1 MTELEKI
8 KRGIEKYIRIMDL
21 IRETDVSEN
30 DEFQHLFNGFYQV
43 RRNEEWRKV
52 FYSFMEERKD
62 AAPSIEEILT
72 FLANNTPRKS
82 VELSFASKMLHTID
96 SNYPIYDKKVAS
108 FLKLEGPVVSWSNEA
123 KIEHQVKNY
132 NAIIAWYQTSR
143 AKSLIHLFDEIVP
156 EYRTKIGD
164 VKKIDFIIWRGLSD
178 ER

>member
-30 DEFQHLFNGFYQV
+30 DEFQHIFNGFYQV

-52 FYSFMEERKD
+52 FYSFMEERKNKKTG
-62 AAPSIEEILT
+62 IEEIMT
-72 FLANNTPRKS
+72 YLANNTPWKS
-82 VELSFASKMLHTID
+82 VELSFASKLLHTID
-96 SNYPIYDKKVAS
+96 KDAPIYDKKVAS
-108 FLKLEGPVVSWSNEA
+108 FLKLKGPVVSWSNEK
-123 KIEHQVKNY
+123 KIKHQVETY
-132 NAIIAWYQTSR
+132 NTIIAWYQTPR
-143 AKSLIHLFDEIVP
+143 AKSLIHLFDEIFP
-156 EYRTKIGD
+156 EYKTKIGD